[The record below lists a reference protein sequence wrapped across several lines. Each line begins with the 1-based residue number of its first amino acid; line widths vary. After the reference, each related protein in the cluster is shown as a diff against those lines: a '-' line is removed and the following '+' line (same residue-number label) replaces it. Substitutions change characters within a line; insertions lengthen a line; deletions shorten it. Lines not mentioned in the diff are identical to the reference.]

1 MMPRTARLAIYG
13 LLAGGCLLS
22 TGCYDAVME
31 GLTGGLQAGISG
43 GIQAIIEGV
52 VGLFVPAG

>member
-1 MMPRTARLAIYG
+1 MMRRTARLAICG

-22 TGCYDAVME
+22 MGCYDPVID
-31 GLTGGLQAGISG
+31 GLVGGLQAGISG

-52 VGLFVPAG
+52 VGLFLPAG